1 MATHGL
7 EVVILAIIL
16 GTLFAIVY
24 SLRVLVLMERIIARI
39 DMHIESLVTRVLA
52 EENKIEQEEI
62 KIETLLNEVKG
73 LKKAVKKPA
82 TKKKTTKKKTVK
94 KKRK

>member
-24 SLRVLVLMERIIARI
+24 SLRVLVLMERRIARI